1 MILKRNLWI
10 LNYWL
15 CGCCEIIENCC
26 LALAATASS
35 TQLSSCKLM
44 TYESFFLCVVNFYF
58 FKIQQNLRFLGFYT
72 TLCKPMCKPKIDMKE
87 KVNDCV
93 VD

>member
-1 MILKRNLWI
+1 
-10 LNYWL
+10 
-15 CGCCEIIENCC
+15 
-26 LALAATASS
+26 
-35 TQLSSCKLM
+35 M